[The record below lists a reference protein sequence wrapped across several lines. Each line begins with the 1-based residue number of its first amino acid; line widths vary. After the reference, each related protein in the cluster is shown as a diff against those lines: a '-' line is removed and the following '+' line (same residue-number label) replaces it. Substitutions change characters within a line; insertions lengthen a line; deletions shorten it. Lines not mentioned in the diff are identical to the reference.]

1 MYESRVRVWSIFT
14 AWLVGAVLCGLLDG
28 VRKSTVFLPVF
39 LASSVVVVIVVTR
52 KHRPRNFR
60 FDLVRPGVVRSPLG
74 FEVRASSSRL
84 EYAEGDHVISWQP
97 SLVNTAVGGFN
108 LSESGIGCWESPF
121 DGEPIG
127 SDKKRE
133 VAKAMRSALLYLQLV
148 DAGKIRPKQ
157 AR

>member
-14 AWLVGAVLCGLLDG
+14 AWLVGAALCGLLDG
-28 VRKSTVFLPVF
+28 ARKSTVFLPVF
-39 LASSVVVVIVVTR
+39 LASSLVVVIVVTR
-52 KHRPRNFR
+52 KHRPRNFK
-60 FDLVRPGVVRSPLG
+60 FDLVRPGVVRSPFG

-84 EYAEGDHVISWQP
+84 EYAEGDHVISWQASP
-97 SLVNTAVGGFN
+97 VNTTVGGFN
-108 LSESGIGCWESPF
+108 LSESGISCWDSPF